1 MAIPGFLKKDIAIYI
16 LCILSF
22 FAALFYNELSLRK
35 APADVIR
42 SGGTIITNDDASYLN
57 PPRNYLENNVW
68 GEDYGASKV
77 GRFIRPPGYGLLYL
91 PFLKVFGAP
100 ASITALKFF
109 QYLLFAFSVYWFW
122 FILSSLVKNSRL
134 ALACTF
140 IYGCSPFVIGFLSYT
155 LTEGIT
161 PALLLCYVY
170 LLFKARAALSER
182 GKNGYYF
189 FAALV
194 FSFLFIVRPVLGV
207 FILLLPAFLLA
218 DFKGLSFAKRILRLT
233 AFTAV
238 ALSFML
244 VWQFRNYS
252 IAGRYVGL
260 HPIYYAD
267 GNTIYRA
274 PFKAYWEFAGC
285 WAEKGDVGFSYMVPM
300 WDAAIKGDTSI
311 SHITFAL
318 SQMPAEVVSFFGRP
332 RLTAVFRDYQSAVL
346 YQKPYYD
353 KGLAMPM
360 ELSAEE
366 LKVVSGFAEL
376 VSEYKSEFPLQYHVI
391 APLRVLRLLAFN
403 SNLSLYMFQ
412 VTFRGKLWM
421 EALRVL
427 CYLLHVLCFLSVLSS
442 IFLFRRNRLLS
453 IVFGWLPFLYLFYL
467 CYFQRGVEERYTLPL
482 LPLLMIGLACLFSL
496 WGRTTKSGD
505 LSHK

>member
-1 MAIPGFLKKDIAIYI
+1 MAIPAFLKKKDIAIYI

-35 APADVIR
+35 APADVVR
-42 SGGTIITNDDASYLN
+42 SGGTIITNDDASYIN
-57 PPRNYLENNVW
+57 PPRNYLESNSW
-68 GEDYGASKV
+68 GEDYGASKL

-91 PFLKVFGAP
+91 PFLKVFGVP

-109 QYLLFAFSVYWFW
+109 QYLLFAFSVFW
-122 FILSSLVKNSRL
+122 FYSILLLLVKNRKATLICS
-134 ALACTF
+134 F
-140 IYGCSPFVIGFLSYT
+140 IYGCSPFAIGFLSYT

-161 PALLLCYVY
+161 PALLLYYVY
-170 LLFKARAALSER
+170 LLFKARAALTAR
-182 GKNGYYF
+182 GKNSYYF

-194 FSFLFIVRPVLGV
+194 FAFLFIVRPVLGV

-218 DFKGLSFAKRILRLT
+218 DSRGLPFARRVLKLT
-233 AFTAV
+233 AFTVV

-244 VWQFRNYS
+244 VWQVRNYN

-285 WAEKGDVGFSYMVPM
+285 WAERGDVGFSYMVPM

-311 SHITFAL
+311 SYVAFAL
-318 SQMPAEVVSFFGRP
+318 NQMPAEVVSYFGKQ
-332 RLTAVFRDYQSAVL
+332 RLSAVFRDYQSAVL

-360 ELSAEE
+360 ELSEE
-366 LKVVSGFAEL
+366 EQKVIAGFGKL
-376 VSEYKSEFPLQYHVI
+376 TSEYKSEFPLQYHVI
-391 APLRVLRLLAFN
+391 APLRVLYLLAFN

-412 VTFRGKLWM
+412 VTFRGRLWM
-421 EALRVL
+421 EALRL
-427 CYLLHVLCFLSVLSS
+427 LSYLLHVSCFLAV
-442 IFLFRRNRLLS
+442 FLHLFFFRRHRLISL
-453 IVFGWLPFLYLFYL
+453 VFGWLPFMYLFYL
-467 CYFQRGVEERYTLPL
+467 CYFQRGVEERYTLPV
-482 LPLLMIGLACLFSL
+482 LPLLLAGLVSSLFSVMQL
-496 WGRTTKSGD
+496 MSKKQWPE
-505 LSHK
+505 